1 MNKRNFA
8 RDILFGVAVGDALG
22 VPVEFRSRDYLKN
35 NRVTDMIG
43 YGSHHQPPGTWS
55 DDSSLTFC
63 LAEMLTG
70 KYDLLRLAGFFINW
84 QQYAY
89 WTAHG
94 NVFDIGIATNHA
106 LNKLSRGIRPIEA
119 GGSGEGDNGNGSL
132 MRILPLALILDDLP
146 IDKQFQIV
154 KDVSSLTHAHIRS
167 VLCCFIYIQIAIS
180 LVHGSTIVTAIKEAS
195 ATVNRFLDETATC
208 TNTERKVLSR
218 ILEGNLKDLE
228 ESQISSSGYV
238 VSTLEAA
245 LWCLLKTNTY
255 SDAVLKAVN
264 LGSDTDTVA
273 AVTGGLAALSYKWNS
288 IPEKWLQT
296 LAKRKEIEE
305 LADNLDKKTRK
316 Q

>member
-1 MNKRNFA
+1 MNNRNFA
-8 RDILFGVAVGDALG
+8 RDILLGVAIADALG

-35 NRVTDMIG
+35 NPVTGMIG
-43 YGSHHQPPGTWS
+43 FGSHHQPPGTWS

-70 KYDLLRLAGFFINW
+70 KYDLLRLAGLFVNW
-84 QQYAY
+84 EQHAY

-94 NVFDIGIATNHA
+94 TVFDIGIATSHA
-106 LNKLSRGIRPIEA
+106 IGRLANGVAPTEA
-119 GGSGEGDNGNGSL
+119 GGFDEGDNGNGSL
-132 MRILPLALILDDLP
+132 MRILPLALILEGLP
-146 IDKQFQIV
+146 IAKQFQLA

-167 VLCCFIYIQIAIS
+167 VLCCFIYLQIAI
-180 LVHGSTIVTAIKEAS
+180 VIMRGSTITSAIKEAN
-195 ATVNRFLDETATC
+195 AVVNQFLDETATC

-218 ILEGNLKDLE
+218 ILEGKLEELE

-245 LWCLLKTNTY
+245 LWCLLKTTNY
-255 SDAVLKAVN
+255 NDAVLKAVN

-273 AVTGGLAALSYKWNS
+273 AVTGGLAALYYKWNS
-288 IPEKWLQT
+288 IPGEWLQA

-305 LADNLDKKTRK
+305 LADQLDKKTGK
-316 Q
+316 K